1 MLQPSCFET
10 FMTTTIASRQFP
22 RSGKAALSFVVLL
35 FLIIG
40 SYALYLKAT
49 NNFHTVVAGEVYRSS
64 QPSPQAMVDFS
75 KRYGIKTIIDLRG
88 GTNSQRWNAEV
99 EQAKALGIEHIDFP
113 MSAYKELSPERA
125 KELIQVMKDAPK
137 PLLIHCLSGADR
149 TGLASALYLAAISKT
164 DEKVAEGQ
172 MSIFYGHIALPISRA
187 FAMDRT
193 FEKLESF
200 LGFRES

>member
-1 MLQPSCFET
+1 
-10 FMTTTIASRQFP
+10 MTTTITSRQYP
-22 RSGKAALSFVVLL
+22 RSRRAAIFLLTVLL
-35 FLIIG
+35 AIVG
-40 SYALYLKAT
+40 GYAFYLKAT
-49 NNFHTVVAGEVYRSS
+49 GNFHAVVAGQVYRSS
-64 QPSPQAMVDFS
+64 QPSPQAIADFS
-75 KRYGIKTIIDLRG
+75 KRYGIKTIISLRG
-88 GTNSQRWNAEV
+88 GINSPAWNAEV
-99 EQAKALGIEHIDFP
+99 EQAKTLGIEHIDFP

-164 DEKVAEGQ
+164 NEKVAEGQ

-193 FEKLESF
+193 FEKLEPL
-200 LGFRES
+200 LGFSEA

>member
-1 MLQPSCFET
+1 M
-10 FMTTTIASRQFP
+10 
-22 RSGKAALSFVVLL
+22 L
-35 FLIIG
+35 FLIVG

-64 QPSPQAMVDFS
+64 QPSPQAITDFS
-75 KRYGIKTIIDLRG
+75 KRYGIRTIINLRG
-88 GTNSQRWNAEV
+88 GTNSQAWNAEV
-99 EQAKALGIEHIDFP
+99 EQAKILGIEHIDFP

-125 KELIQVMKDAPK
+125 EELIQVMKDAPK

-149 TGLASALYLAAISKT
+149 TGLASALYLAAIRKT
-164 DEKVAEGQ
+164 NEKVAEGQ

-193 FEKLESF
+193 FEKLEPL
-200 LGFRES
+200 LGFSES